1 MDLLPAE
8 RFGEKRREENSMTEM
23 IFNVAAIT
31 APTVG
36 LLALA
41 YAIDR
46 MLILTARQS
55 RRRRGKAA

>member
-1 MDLLPAE
+1 M
-8 RFGEKRREENSMTEM
+8 RREENSMIEM

-31 APTVG
+31 APTFG

-41 YAIDR
+41 YTIDR

>member
-1 MDLLPAE
+1 MDLLSAE
-8 RFGEKRREENSMTEM
+8 GFGEKRREENSMTEM

-41 YAIDR
+41 YIIDR
-46 MLILTARQS
+46 MLIITTRQ
-55 RRRRGKAA
+55 GKQRKRNAA